1 MPKRVYLVGHCSP
14 DSTYLMQAVL
24 SVDASAAI
32 KRIND
37 DAALAQALEE
47 SPTPDLL
54 LVNRQLDGLFDTYEG
69 LELIAAVRASHPEVK
84 LMLISNYPD
93 AQAAAERAGAVPG
106 FGKSEL
112 RTPKAMQRLRAA
124 MGM

>member
-24 SVDASAAI
+24 EVDASAAI

-37 DAALAQALEE
+37 DAGLAQALEE
-47 SPTPDLL
+47 SPGPDLL

-69 LELIAAVRASHPEVK
+69 VQLIAALHVSHPELK
-84 LMLISNYPD
+84 LMLISDYPES
-93 AQAAAERAGAVPG
+93 QAAAERAGAVLG
-106 FGKSEL
+106 FGKSDL
-112 RTPKAMQRLRAA
+112 RTPIATHRLAVA
-124 MGM
+124 MGP

>member
-1 MPKRVYLVGHCSP
+1 MPKRVYFVGHCSP

-47 SPTPDLL
+47 SPPPDLL
-54 LVNRQLDGLFDTYEG
+54 LVNRQLDGLFNTYEG
-69 LELIAAVRASHPEVK
+69 LELIAALRGSHPEVK
-84 LMLISNYPD
+84 LMLISNFPD

-106 FGKSEL
+106 IGKSEL
-112 RTPKAMQRLRAA
+112 RTPTATQRLTAA